1 MRHINAHLFA
11 LTSALLIL
19 IGHAPSASAQA
30 PRTAVPTVEVT
41 TNDDRDRDYNGSFC
55 HHDTSNDNDI
65 YGHTIKQHGSKGAR
79 EH

>member
-1 MRHINAHLFA
+1 MQQR
-11 LTSALLIL
+11 
-19 IGHAPSASAQA
+19 
-30 PRTAVPTVEVT
+30 PRGNSSNFNDRPAYHRNGT

-55 HHDTSNDNDI
+55 HHDTANDNDI